1 MENYCYPFQI
11 VFRGSGWCCV
21 LCVVFNYF
29 LQVVGIGRLKI
40 LNDGGGVGIG

>member
-1 MENYCYPFQI
+1 MYGKLLLSLPNCLSWE
-11 VFRGSGWCCV
+11 WLV